1 MSSKRVIIAQC
12 YHLCVQYVYQ
22 FPYFLM
28 AKLFPTWAFTNDIV
42 SWVEICFP
50 PSTGTLTTHSTETN
64 HGGPSGNNTC
74 LGHYWEP
81 HKRATNLWTGQQ

>member
-1 MSSKRVIIAQC
+1 MI
-12 YHLCVQYVYQ
+12 L
-22 FPYFLM
+22 
-28 AKLFPTWAFTNDIV
+28 

-64 HGGPSGNNTC
+64 HGGPSGNDTC

-81 HKRATNLWTGQQ
+81 HKRATNLWTGQQLMRFLAEAHSLIHSHLFIYE